1 MFFEKGKAEKLG
13 KGGEKRVKRIF
24 AILMA
29 CLFMIAVVAVMAMP
43 AFAAPPERDKPGKG
57 HPVETQS
64 GNCPGGLNKD
74 TSPGGLKKCD

>member
-1 MFFEKGKAEKLG
+1 MKRMFTVLAVAL
-13 KGGEKRVKRIF
+13 VT
-24 AILMA
+24 AA
-29 CLFMIAVVAVMAMP
+29 LFVATAMP
-43 AFAAPPERDKPGKG
+43 AFAAPPEREKPGKG